1 MSTAVPQASVSGE
14 PASLKAGWLRLAV
27 WLAAV
32 AALFFKPLAALTHY
46 ALTDENGSYVIL
58 IPLIVAWLF
67 YTERKQIFA
76 RPTSADFPSVA
87 ALGAGS
93 LAFAAIGYYASA
105 RLQSPDALTYFTIAI
120 VLACIAGFAFA
131 FGRNVI
137 RQGAFP
143 LWFLLLI
150 TPLPSFLLDRVVAW
164 LQHGSADISAA
175 LFNLS
180 GAPVLRE
187 GLVFHLSTVSIEV
200 APECSGIRSSI
211 ALLILALLVA
221 RFAFRPIWK
230 RVVFIA
236 AGLLMMIIKNG
247 VRIATL
253 SLLANYVDPGFLYG
267 RLHRQGG
274 VVFFLIGL
282 ALLIPVYWLLKRG
295 EKNAQPEPAAKPS

>member
-1 MSTAVPQASVSGE
+1 M
-14 PASLKAGWLRLAV
+14 PAA
-27 WLAAV
+27 
-32 AALFFKPLAALTHY
+32 AAL
-46 ALTDENGSYVIL
+46 S
-58 IPLIVAWLF
+58 
-67 YTERKQIFA
+67 
-76 RPTSADFPSVA
+76 
-87 ALGAGS
+87 AGS
-93 LAFAAIGYYASA
+93 LLFAAIGYYTAA
-105 RLQSPDALTYFTIAI
+105 RLQSPDAVTYYTIAI

-131 FGRNVI
+131 FGRQML
-137 RQGAFP
+137 RAGAFP

-150 TPLPSFLLDRVVAW
+150 TPLPSFLLDRVVSW
-164 LQHGSADISAA
+164 LQRGSAEIAA
-175 LFNLS
+175 VLFNVS

-221 RFAFRPIWK
+221 RFAFKPIWK
-230 RVVFIA
+230 RIVFIA
-236 AGLLMMIIKNG
+236 AGLFMMIIKNG
-247 VRIATL
+247 VRIAAL

-295 EKNAQPEPAAKPS
+295 EKNVQPDLARPGKNFF